1 MQLLNSKE
9 TQFWSPFL
17 KVVLQGIRSK
27 LKNWTPSTTGSICTI
42 NNLCLQYPRL
52 HLIKENHTLP
62 TKTDLPSC
70 GYKHPKQFSRP
81 MPQLPSI
88 DLHGHDKGKLNQNRW
103 PQMSG
108 VTFGVWLESHLM
120 TSGRFHSTKLLR
132 SKSSLIVMAHGS
144 LFWCYD

>member
-1 MQLLNSKE
+1 MLSTWIPSQVQPK
-9 TQFWSPFL
+9 TL
-17 KVVLQGIRSK
+17 KHYIMVTVDHCQ
-27 LKNWTPSTTGSICTI
+27 STICTI

-108 VTFGVWLESHLM
+108 VTFGV
-120 TSGRFHSTKLLR
+120 
-132 SKSSLIVMAHGS
+132 
-144 LFWCYD
+144 